1 MPLTQTQMDHYREKG
16 FVIVEDVLK
25 DEDFQ
30 AIEHDYDVLINQK
43 AQQLLDEGFIQS
55 PHADKPFSHRLA
67 AIANELSEEEYNNF
81 KRITGTLDIMKA
93 RAKPMFEFFFNPRL
107 LSAVESIVGPEIT
120 LSPIQHIRPYLPS
133 RNDSQPMQV
142 PWHQDQGVTKE
153 EADISEILTVWI
165 PMVDVDPTAGCLQVL
180 PGVVPLGLLEHQPE
194 GGTMIKPDH
203 MPNIEPTE
211 CIMKRGD
218 LLFMSAYTPHRGQAN
233 RTDKVRW
240 SMDLRFQKTG
250 TPTGRPFWP
259 EFIVQS
265 KENPSSVQNNF
276 DEWCTRWVNDQK
288 NSKGTRLHRV

>member
-1 MPLTQTQMDHYREKG
+1 MPLKQAQIEQFREKG

-25 DEDFQ
+25 DEDFRP
-30 AIEHDYDVLINQK
+30 IEHDYDVLINQK
-43 AQQLLDEGFIQS
+43 AQHMLDDGLIQS
-55 PHADKPFSHRLA
+55 THAEKPFSHRLA
-67 AIANELSEEEYNNF
+67 AVAAELSDEEYEKF
-81 KRITGTLDIMKA
+81 RGFTSEIDIMKA
-93 RAKPMFEFFFNPRL
+93 RVKPLFEFFFNRRL

-133 RNDSQPMQV
+133 RNDKQPMQV
-142 PWHQDQGVTKE
+142 PWHQDQGVTKQ

-165 PMVDVDPTAGCLQVL
+165 PLVDVAPVTGCLQVL
-180 PGVVPLGLLEHQPE
+180 PGVVPMGLLAHQRE

-203 MPNIEPTE
+203 MPGVEPID
-211 CIMKRGD
+211 CSMKRGD
-218 LLFMSAYTPHRGQAN
+218 LLFMSAYTPHRGQVN

-265 KENPSSVQNNF
+265 KSNPTSVQNDF
-276 DEWCTRWVNDQK
+276 DTWCRRWVTDLK
-288 NSKGTRLHRV
+288 NSKGMHLHRV